1 MDPERDLG
9 KDPHPLLKME
19 LRESLLGGETLHLH
33 QMIEAGPDPHPLL
46 EESVQTPFGKDR

>member
-19 LRESLLGGETLHLH
+19 LRGSLLGGEILDLYQMMEADPDLH
-33 QMIEAGPDPHPLL
+33 PP
-46 EESVQTPFGKDR
+46 